1 MDKRIG
7 WNFDSAQRATFN
19 PLRPIAVPR
28 SKIVQWPP
36 DSKSHSQFHRSRARF
51 CDENRVIGGPA
62 INMRIFHRRL
72 VLRAG
77 GVALILVVLW
87 AIAIGPEP
95 PAHITI
101 SPAELI
107 RAVTIQRDAL
117 IDLCLMERVDPN
129 GRDEQGRTPLLIA
142 TSQQDWKT
150 ARRLLDAGAA
160 VDLADKNG
168 FTPTMAAALHGDF
181 DMFSLLLARSP
192 NLQPEKPSADGQDLL
207 SFALDGGHPEIIKT
221 VEQRLPTMPDWT
233 ASTRRALSR
242 ALQAGKNDEIRLL
255 LSKNSTPPTP
265 EGKNVPFL
273 AYAIASSNVSL
284 FTTLLNCGADP
295 NTVLPARCD
304 KDFLA
309 MLPNGLRSY
318 VEEDRNVTML
328 MLASGLGQVDYLKTL
343 IDGGAKRTHLTTRN
357 KMSALDVAAETG
369 HWRSAQ
375 ILLGGGPAPEKLRV
389 EISLGAQSVALVRDG
404 VPIYRSRCSTGRSGY
419 STKRGE
425 FVITNKERNHRSTIY
440 HVEMPYFMRLS
451 CLDFGMHAGY
461 VPNYPA
467 SHGCIRLPEDTARK
481 FFSEIPVGTLVT
493 VQ

>member
-1 MDKRIG
+1 MVL
-7 WNFDSAQRATFN
+7 WA
-19 PLRPIAVPR
+19 PH
-28 SKIVQWPP
+28 SKT
-36 DSKSHSQFHRSRARF
+36 DSQFRRSRARF
-51 CDENRVIGGPA
+51 LDQNRVIGGPA
-62 INMRIFHRRL
+62 INMRIFHRRF
-72 VLRAG
+72 VFRAG
-77 GVALILVVLW
+77 AVALILIVLW

-95 PAHITI
+95 PARIII
-101 SPAELI
+101 SPDELV
-107 RAVTIQRDAL
+107 RAVTIHRDAL

-129 GRDEQGRTPLLIA
+129 GRDGQGRTPLLIA

-150 ARRLLDAGAA
+150 ARRLLDAGAT

-168 FTPTMAAALHGDF
+168 FTPAMAAAMHGDPE
-181 DMFSLLLARSP
+181 MFGLLLARSA
-192 NLQPEKPSADGQDLL
+192 NLQPEKPCGDGQDLL

-221 VEQRLPTMPDWT
+221 VEQRLPMMQEWT

-242 ALQAGKNDEIRLL
+242 ALQADKIDEIRLL
-255 LSKNSTPPTP
+255 LSKNSAPPTP

-273 AYAIASSNVSL
+273 AYAIASSNISL
-284 FTTLLNCGADP
+284 FSRLLSCGADP
-295 NTVLPARCD
+295 NTVLPPRCD

-309 MLPNGLRSY
+309 LLPKGLRSY
-318 VEEDRNVTML
+318 IEDDRSVTML

-343 IDGGAKRTHLTTRN
+343 IDGGANRTRLTTRN

-375 ILLGGGPAPEKLRV
+375 ILLGGGPAPDKLRI
-389 EISLGAQSVALVRDG
+389 EISLAMQRVALVRDG
-404 VPIYRSRCSTGRSGY
+404 KSIYQARCSTGRAGY

-481 FFSEIPVGTLVT
+481 FFSEVPVGTVVS

>member
-7 WNFDSAQRATFN
+7 WNFDSGQHATFN
-19 PLRPIAVPR
+19 PLRPIAVPH
-28 SKIVQWPP
+28 SKTFLRRTHSKT
-36 DSKSHSQFHRSRARF
+36 DSPFRRSRARF
-51 CDENRVIGGPA
+51 LDENRIIGGPA
-62 INMRIFHRRL
+62 INMRIFHRRF

-77 GVALILVVLW
+77 VVALILILLW
-87 AIAIGPEP
+87 AIVIGPEP
-95 PAHITI
+95 PARITI
-101 SPAELI
+101 SPDELV
-107 RAVTIQRDAL
+107 RAVTIQRDTL
-117 IDLCLMERVDPN
+117 VDLCLMERVDPN
-129 GRDEQGRTPLLIA
+129 GRDGQGRTPLLIA

-168 FTPTMAAALHGDF
+168 FTPAMAAAMHGDLE
-181 DMFSLLLARSP
+181 MFLLLLARSA
-192 NLQPEKPSADGQDLL
+192 NLRPEKPCADGEDLL
-207 SFALDGGHPEIIKT
+207 SFALDGGHSEIIKT
-221 VEQRLPTMPDWT
+221 VMQRLPMTSEWT
-233 ASTRRALSR
+233 SSTRRALSK

-255 LSKNSTPPTP
+255 LGKHSAPPTP
-265 EGKNVPFL
+265 EGKSVPFL

-284 FTTLLNCGADP
+284 FNTLLDCGADP
-295 NTVLPARCD
+295 NTVLPSRCD

-309 MLPNGLRSY
+309 LLPNGLRSY
-318 VEEDRNVTML
+318 IEEDRSVTVL
-328 MLASGLGQVDYLKTL
+328 MLASGLGQVDYLRGL
-343 IDGGAKRTHLTTRN
+343 INGGANRTRLTTRN
-357 KMSALDVAAETG
+357 KMSALDIAAETG

-375 ILLGGGPAPEKLRV
+375 ILLGGGPAPDKLRI
-389 EISLGAQSVALVRDG
+389 EISLAMQRVALLKDG
-404 VPIYRSRCSTGRSGY
+404 VPIYHARCSTGRAGY

>member
-1 MDKRIG
+1 
-7 WNFDSAQRATFN
+7 
-19 PLRPIAVPR
+19 
-28 SKIVQWPP
+28 
-36 DSKSHSQFHRSRARF
+36 
-51 CDENRVIGGPA
+51 
-62 INMRIFHRRL
+62 MRIFHRRF
-72 VLRAG
+72 VVRAG
-77 GVALILVVLW
+77 VAALILILLW

-95 PAHITI
+95 SSRVII
-101 SPAELI
+101 SPEELV
-107 RAVTIQRDAL
+107 RAVTIHRDSL
-117 IDLCLMERVDPN
+117 VDLYLMERVDPN
-129 GRDEQGRTPLLIA
+129 GRDAQGRTPLLIA

-150 ARRLLDAGAA
+150 GRRLLDAGAT

-168 FTPTMAAALHGDF
+168 FTPVMAAAMHGDLE
-181 DMFSLLLARSP
+181 MFQLLLARST
-192 NLQPEKPSADGQDLL
+192 NLQPEKPCTDGQDLL
-207 SFALDGGHPEIIKT
+207 SFALDGGQPEIIKT
-221 VEQRLPTMPDWT
+221 VEQRLPMMPDWT
-233 ASTRRALSR
+233 NSTRRALSR
-242 ALQAGKNDEIRLL
+242 ALQAGKNDEVRLL

-284 FTTLLNCGADP
+284 FNTLLNCGADP
-295 NTVLPARCD
+295 NTVLPSRCD

-318 VEEDRNVTML
+318 IEEDRGVTML

-343 IDGGAKRTHLTTRN
+343 IDGGANRTRLTTRN

-375 ILLGGGPAPEKLRV
+375 ILLGGGPAPDKLRV
-389 EISLGAQSVALVRDG
+389 EISLAMQSVALVRDN
-404 VPIYRSRCSTGRSGY
+404 VPIYHSRCSTGRSGY

-481 FFSEIPVGTLVT
+481 FFSEIPVGTVVT

>member
-1 MDKRIG
+1 
-7 WNFDSAQRATFN
+7 
-19 PLRPIAVPR
+19 
-28 SKIVQWPP
+28 
-36 DSKSHSQFHRSRARF
+36 
-51 CDENRVIGGPA
+51 
-62 INMRIFHRRL
+62 MRIFHRRF
-72 VLRAG
+72 VVRAG
-77 GVALILVVLW
+77 VAALILILLW

-95 PAHITI
+95 SSRVII
-101 SPAELI
+101 SPEELV
-107 RAVTIQRDAL
+107 RAVTIHRDSL
-117 IDLCLMERVDPN
+117 VDLYLMERVDPN
-129 GRDEQGRTPLLIA
+129 GRDAQGRTPLLIA

-150 ARRLLDAGAA
+150 GRRLLDAGAT

-168 FTPTMAAALHGDF
+168 FTPVMAAAMHGDLE
-181 DMFSLLLARSP
+181 MFQLLLARST
-192 NLQPEKPSADGQDLL
+192 NLQPEKPCTDGQDLL
-207 SFALDGGHPEIIKT
+207 SFALDGGQPEIIKT
-221 VEQRLPTMPDWT
+221 VEQRLPMMPDWT
-233 ASTRRALSR
+233 NSTRRALSR
-242 ALQAGKNDEIRLL
+242 ALQAGKNDEVRLL

-284 FTTLLNCGADP
+284 FNTLLNCGADP
-295 NTVLPARCD
+295 NTVLPSRCD

-318 VEEDRNVTML
+318 IEEDRSVTML

-343 IDGGAKRTHLTTRN
+343 IDGGANRTRLTTRN

-375 ILLGGGPAPEKLRV
+375 ILLGGGPAPDKLRV
-389 EISLGAQSVALVRDG
+389 EISLAMQSVALVRDN
-404 VPIYRSRCSTGRSGY
+404 VPIYHSRCSTGRSGY

-481 FFSEIPVGTLVT
+481 FFSEIPVGTVVT

>member
-1 MDKRIG
+1 MDSG
-7 WNFDSAQRATFN
+7 QHATFN
-19 PLRPIAVPR
+19 PLRPIAVRR
-28 SKIVQWPP
+28 SKTVLWRPH
-36 DSKSHSQFHRSRARF
+36 SKTDSQFRRSRGRF
-51 CDENRVIGGPA
+51 LDQNRIIGGPA
-62 INMRIFHRRL
+62 INMRIFHKRF
-72 VLRAG
+72 VFRAG
-77 GVALILVVLW
+77 LAALILIVLW

-95 PAHITI
+95 PSRISI
-101 SPAELI
+101 SPDELV

-117 IDLCLMERVDPN
+117 VDLCLMERVDPN
-129 GRDEQGRTPLLIA
+129 GRDGQGRTPLLIA

-168 FTPTMAAALHGDF
+168 FTPVMAAAMHGDLE
-181 DMFSLLLARSP
+181 MFQLLLARST
-192 NLQPEKPSADGQDLL
+192 NFHPEKPCTDGQDLL
-207 SFALDGGHPEIIKT
+207 SFALDGGHQEIIKT
-221 VEQRLPTMPDWT
+221 VVQRLPMMAEWM

-255 LSKNSTPPTP
+255 LSKHSAPPTP

-284 FTTLLNCGADP
+284 FSTLLNCGADP
-295 NTVLPARCD
+295 NTVLPSRCD

-309 MLPNGLRSY
+309 LLPNGLRSY
-318 VEEDRNVTML
+318 IEEDRNVTVL
-328 MLASGLGQVDYLKTL
+328 MLASGLGQVDYLRAL
-343 IDGGAKRTHLTTRN
+343 IDGGANRTRLTTRN
-357 KMSALDVAAETG
+357 KMSALDVAAETS

-375 ILLGGGPAPEKLRV
+375 ILLGGGPAPDKLRV
-389 EISLGAQSVALVRDG
+389 EISLAMQSVALVRDG
-404 VPIYRSRCSTGRSGY
+404 KPIYHARCSTGRSGY